1 MQVGINADRTN
12 PSANLSAPQGAP
24 KPTKGALIV
33 VDSFQSSSS
42 HGYLVEGAAVSL
54 GKPENLFR
62 VSQHQSVDGRATM
75 PHVAAIGG
83 LQAEVATVALPADQA
98 SAGFSK
104 FVTNAAAGNLQL
116 ATTLLAGIQAQGFQN
131 SVVNLSQGLD
141 ALTLLQLA
149 KYPMGPTSKLPP
161 EQQRTYTDNLRRA
174 LSAPAEATAQQLD
187 NLMLQ
192 RIKKELKESPEIGQ
206 AVEDWRNGVSSF
218 ESAHNSVVVA
228 AGNSGKALKGLTAAG
243 FEIDGSEDTNILAV
257 PEVTTVGAS
266 VTSPAGV
273 SLSGT
278 SSFGPEVDVVAD
290 GDFHGH
296 FGTSFASP
304 KVANVLR
311 AVHVA
316 RPDLISDQAE
326 QWVKGTLAEQVAIS
340 GQAVGLLD
348 SAKAS
353 YFINQVNSRR

>member
-1 MQVGINADRTN
+1 MQVGTGSERNIVRQD
-12 PSANLSAPQGAP
+12 LSRAGVTPT
-24 KPTKGALIV
+24 PTKGALIV

-42 HGYLVEGAAVSL
+42 HGYLVEGAALSL
-54 GKPENLFR
+54 GQPQNVLR

-83 LQAEVATVALPADQA
+83 LQQEVATVSLQADKA

-104 FVTNAAAGNLQL
+104 FVSSAAAGNLRL
-116 ATTLLAGIQAQGFQN
+116 ATSLLAGIEAQGFQN

-149 KYPMGPTSKLPP
+149 KYPMGPTSKLSP
-161 EQQRTYTDNLRRA
+161 EQQQTYRDNLQSA
-174 LSAPAEATAQQLD
+174 LSCPAGASEQQLD

-192 RIKKELKESPEIGQ
+192 RIKRELRESPEIGQ
-206 AVEDWRNGVSSF
+206 AVQDWRSGVSSF

-243 FEIDGSEDTNILAV
+243 FEIDGSEDASILSV

-273 SLSGT
+273 SLSGA

-290 GDFHGH
+290 GDFQGH

-316 RPDLISDQAE
+316 RPDLTSDQAE
-326 QWVKGTLAEQVAIS
+326 QFIKGALAEQVAIG
-340 GQAVGLLD
+340 GQTVGLLD
-348 SAKAS
+348 STKAS